1 MSVFTKKN
9 LNLLFGLLTLLV
21 VLWISISVVPGVFNH
36 LFDTTLGNLIIIIT
50 VILALIHNLKLGVGL
65 SLVLMILY
73 RYGRMSS
80 MEYLIL

>member
-21 VLWISISVVPGVFNH
+21 VLWISMSVVPGVFNH
-36 LFDTTLGNLIIIIT
+36 LFDTTLGNLIIVIT
-50 VILALIHNLKLGVGL
+50 LILALIHNLKLGIGL
-65 SLVLMILY
+65 SVVLMILY
-73 RYGRMSS
+73 RYGRMTS

>member
-21 VLWISISVVPGVFNH
+21 VLWISMSVVPGVFNH